1 MMIDVRPEPI
11 CFLSDAR
18 GIYLPQ
24 SFARAWEDRTVSVA
38 NVSDDDWAALEAG
51 PEHREYWDA
60 WQEVCDSAIVTD
72 INGVKFFLDQQD
84 GGLFLIPQG
93 MTWDD
98 EADGWR
104 WP

>member
-1 MMIDVRPEPI
+1 MIDQRPEPI
-11 CFLSDAR
+11 CFMSDAR

-38 NVSDDDWAALEAG
+38 NVSNDDWAALEAG
-51 PEHREYWDA
+51 PAHPEYWDA

-84 GGLFLIPQG
+84 GGLFLIPVG

-98 EADGWR
+98 EADAWR